1 MKIVPIALALMSLA
15 TPSLSQD
22 AFDPVRPVKL
32 TVATEQAQKLT
43 RHFYGQVVAK
53 QSVDLAFQIGGQIVE
68 FPVVEGSVVPKGGLI
83 AKLDTE
89 PFQLEYDQAVL
100 QKDQAD
106 RTLARLTALRGATVS
121 QVTVDDAETQA
132 RLSMIAVRNA
142 NYALE
147 HATLSAP
154 FNALIATRNM
164 DNFTTI
170 SAGTPVVRLHDMSE
184 LRIDIDVP
192 ELLFQRAS
200 ENTDVEFVAIF
211 PSSDKE
217 YPLMLREYNAE
228 ASNIGQTFRITLGMA
243 LPEGLQVLPG
253 SSVTVRAR
261 ANAKGAIGMPVPT
274 TALLTDANNS
284 VAVMVF
290 TPAGADTGTV
300 TRTPISVQPTDN
312 GTFIVTSGLAD
323 GSEIVATG
331 AHKLTDG
338 QKVRRFTGFA
348 N

>member
-1 MKIVPIALALMSLA
+1 MKLIPLALALITLA
-15 TPSLSQD
+15 APSFSQD
-22 AFDPVRPVKL
+22 EASGVRPVKL
-32 TVATEQAQKLT
+32 TVASLQTHKLT

-68 FPVVEGSVVPKGGLI
+68 FPVVEGSEVPKDGLI

-89 PFQLEYDQAVL
+89 PFELEYDQAVL
-100 QKDQAD
+100 QKEQAD
-106 RTLARLTALRGATVS
+106 RNLARLSALRGNTVS
-121 QVTVDDAETQA
+121 QVAVDDAETQA
-132 RLSMIAVRNA
+132 RLSLIAVRNA
-142 NYALE
+142 EYALE

-154 FNALIATRNM
+154 FDALIATRNM
-164 DNFTTI
+164 ANFTTI

-211 PSSDKE
+211 PASDKE

-243 LPEGLQVLPG
+243 LPDGLQVLPG

-261 ANAKGAIGMPVPT
+261 ANSVGTIGMPVPT
-274 TALLTDANNS
+274 TALVTRPDNS

-290 TPAGADTGTV
+290 TPAGAQTGVVTLTPVTV
-300 TRTPISVQPTDN
+300 KPTDD
-312 GTFIVTSGLAD
+312 GKFIVTSGLED
-323 GSEIVATG
+323 QSEIVATG
-331 AHKLTDG
+331 VHKLADG
-338 QKVRRFTGFA
+338 QSVRRFSGFA